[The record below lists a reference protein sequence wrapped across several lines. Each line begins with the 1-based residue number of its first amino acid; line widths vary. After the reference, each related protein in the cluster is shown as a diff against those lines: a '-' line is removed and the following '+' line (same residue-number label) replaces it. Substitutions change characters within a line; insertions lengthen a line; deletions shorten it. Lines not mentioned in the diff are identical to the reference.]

1 MTDDFGSQYTP
12 TEAPKKN
19 NTALIVIIV
28 VLVVLCCCCVVAG
41 GWGAWTFGDYFMEM
55 LGLY

>member
-12 TEAPKKN
+12 AEAPKKS
-19 NTALIVIIV
+19 NTALIVVII
-28 VLVVLCCCCVVAG
+28 VLVVLCCCCVVG
-41 GWGAWTFGDYFMEM
+41 GVWGAWTFGDYFMEL